1 MAKRRKAKAKTDRQI
16 LRQLFPPEIVRE
28 VDAAIRE
35 NDDPLPRFRN
45 PSASKPPKKNAKSMP
60 KE

>member
-1 MAKRRKAKAKTDRQI
+1 MTKRRKPKTDRQI

-35 NDDPLPRFRN
+35 NDEPLSRFRN
-45 PSASKPPKKNAKSMP
+45 PAVSKPSKKKAKSMP
-60 KE
+60 KQ